1 MEPAT
6 PRLPLTTKVINTV
19 LLLLAA
25 VAAVGAALP
34 LWPPLS
40 LKYMGRSSPIENF
53 ILMVFDYPAGAAWL
67 WSADPSLGV
76 RVLFVAPAAVQT
88 LLIIALALLL
98 VRLLSDIS
106 RGMGFRA
113 KAQRTLTA
121 FSVVGIGGGLVQFTV
136 GIAAWQVGRERWDL
150 PNPEFDGGY
159 QAALINAFPFPQ
171 WPLTLILIGIVAI
184 ALGAAFRTGSR
195 FEKELERVV

>member
-1 MEPAT
+1 MKPAT
-6 PRLPLTTKVINTV
+6 PRLPLATKVINTV
-19 LLLLAA
+19 LLLLAT

-40 LKYMGRSSPIENF
+40 LEYMGRSSPIENF

-67 WSADPSLGV
+67 WSRDLSLGV
-76 RVLFVAPAAVQT
+76 RMLVMAPVIVQT

-98 VRLLSDIS
+98 VRLLADIS
-106 RGMGFRA
+106 RGKGFQA

-121 FSVVGIGGGLVQFTV
+121 FSVMGIGGGLVQFTV
-136 GIAAWQVGRERWDL
+136 GIVAWQVGRGLWD
-150 PNPEFDGGY
+150 PTPELDGGY
-159 QAALINAFPFPQ
+159 QAALFNAFPFPQ

-184 ALGAAFRTGSR
+184 ALGVAFRVGAK
-195 FEKELERVV
+195 FEQELEGVV

>member
-67 WSADPSLGV
+67 WSRESSLSV
-76 RVLFVAPAAVQT
+76 WMLVMAPVVVQT

-106 RGMGFRA
+106 RGRGFRA

-136 GIAAWQVGRERWDL
+136 GIVAWQVGRGLWD
-150 PNPEFDGGY
+150 PNPNLVGEY
-159 QAALINAFPFPQ
+159 QVALINAFPFPQ
-171 WPLTLILIGIVAI
+171 WPLTLILIGVVAI

-195 FEKELERVV
+195 FEKELEGVV